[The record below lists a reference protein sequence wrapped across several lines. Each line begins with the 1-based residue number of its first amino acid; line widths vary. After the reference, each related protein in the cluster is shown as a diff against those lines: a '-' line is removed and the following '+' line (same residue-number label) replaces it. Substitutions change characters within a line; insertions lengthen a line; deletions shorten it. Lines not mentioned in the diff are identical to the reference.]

1 MEGDHPDVPQQDGPG
16 GTAQSELQA
25 VVVLCMCVCVCMCV
39 HLCVGAVRACVYMC
53 CACMYLCLYIGV
65 VLVQVVCVTPCMFG
79 GVPSPLL
86 PHLCVQEVQGFQST
100 AQVEQLLLEHGK
112 RVVDRLGTE
121 IDRVEIKIKVRGGGS
136 FRQPHPLCLHMPVLS
151 LQKHSPDVRHVDLEI
166 I

>member
-1 MEGDHPDVPQQDGPG
+1 
-16 GTAQSELQA
+16 
-25 VVVLCMCVCVCMCV
+25 MCVCVHVSVSVCTQV
-39 HLCVGAVRACVYMC
+39 WSLCESY
-53 CACMYLCLYIGV
+53 CAH
-65 VLVQVVCVTPCMFG
+65 VLCVTPCMFG

-100 AQVEQLLLEHGK
+100 AQVEQLLLEHGE

-121 IDRVEIKIKVRGGGS
+121 IDRVEIKIKEGRGG